1 MEFPAFK
8 SLVYLSDNGLQCSQS
23 GSYKCIHSGDQHKIR
38 HSNRDYWNTH
48 RYLESKYVN
57 QRTSVIINVYL
68 KVKRVSMILFV
79 FFVFFALNLLNR
91 VLLLIYFK

>member
-1 MEFPAFK
+1 MESPAFK

-57 QRTSVIINVYL
+57 QRTSVILNKCIF
-68 KVKRVSMILFV
+68 KSKKRVDDSVCLF
-79 FFVFFALNLLNR
+79 FFCLQSA
-91 VLLLIYFK
+91 K